1 MKQQIKSRRERFQTE
16 IIDGDLSSNST
27 SNLRICPYTGQQF
40 KPTSQRQI
48 FINDDARIKFNNGK
62 RSKIEKEKNTI
73 LNKINKNEKILK
85 EGYNNISNL
94 GIKSIS
100 KEALQFSGYDFN
112 ACTSV
117 TTNQIT
123 GMQIYWAIN
132 YGIEE
137 IKNEKGAYIII
148 KK

>member
-16 IIDGDLSSNST
+16 IIDGDVSSNST
-27 SNLRICPYTGQQF
+27 SELRICPYTGQLF

-48 FINDDARIKFNNGK
+48 FINEDARIKFNNGK
-62 RSKIEKEKNTI
+62 RSKTEKEKNAI
-73 LNKINKNEKILK
+73 LNKVYKNEQILK
-85 EGYNNISNL
+85 DGYNNISNL
-94 GIKSIS
+94 GIKSIG
-100 KEALQFSGYDFN
+100 KGALQFTGYDFN
-112 ACTSV
+112 SCTSV
-117 TTNQIT
+117 TTNQVT

-137 IKNEKGAYIII
+137 SKTQKGAYIII

>member
-1 MKQQIKSRRERFQTE
+1 MKQEIKNRRERFQTE
-16 IIDGDLSSNST
+16 IIDGDVSNST
-27 SNLRICPYTGQQF
+27 SKLRICPYTGQQF

-48 FINDDARIKFNNGK
+48 FIDEDARIKFNNEK
-62 RSKIEKEKNTI
+62 RSKTEKKKNAI
-73 LNKINKNEKILK
+73 LNKINKNEQILK
-85 EGYNNISNL
+85 EGYNSISNL

-100 KEALQFSGYDFN
+100 KEAFQFSGYDFN

-117 TTNQIT
+117 TTNQVT

-137 IKNEKGAYIII
+137 SKTEKGAYVII

>member
-16 IIDGDLSSNST
+16 IIDGDVSSNNT
-27 SNLRICPYTGQQF
+27 SEVRICPYTGQLF

-48 FINDDARIKFNNGK
+48 FINEDARIKFNNGK
-62 RSKIEKEKNTI
+62 RSKTEKEKNAI
-73 LNKINKNEKILK
+73 LNKVYKNEQILK

-94 GIKSIS
+94 GIKTIG
-100 KEALQFSGYDFN
+100 KDTLQFSGYDFN
-112 ACTSV
+112 TCTSV
-117 TTNQIT
+117 TTNQVT

-137 IKNEKGAYIII
+137 SKTEKGAYVII